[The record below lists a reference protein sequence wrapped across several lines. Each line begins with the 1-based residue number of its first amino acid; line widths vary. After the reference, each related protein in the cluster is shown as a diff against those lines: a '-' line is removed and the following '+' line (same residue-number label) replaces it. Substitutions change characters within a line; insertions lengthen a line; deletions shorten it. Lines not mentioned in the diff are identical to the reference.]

1 VANSLFLY
9 LIVIY
14 LFTDA
19 HAVFVFGFN
28 MSRHFTSAAAATTT
42 ICCPGCGLNILFAG
56 PILIFI
62 CSALRLHLSD
72 AEIRKFSVAVRF
84 KNRRKKMKFNE
95 PVKDCGSLIIKKDF

>member
-1 VANSLFLY
+1 MQKEIYIFFCSISQCLRFLSRGKLTFFLY
-9 LIVIY
+9 LFVIY

-84 KNRRKKMKFNE
+84 YNQ
-95 PVKDCGSLIIKKDF
+95 